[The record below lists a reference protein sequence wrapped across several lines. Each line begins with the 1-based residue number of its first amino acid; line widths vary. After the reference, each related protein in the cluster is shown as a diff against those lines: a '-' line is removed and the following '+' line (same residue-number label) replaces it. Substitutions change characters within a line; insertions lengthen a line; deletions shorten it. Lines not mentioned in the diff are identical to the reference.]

1 MGTTGDVVKGILF
14 LASTDAEF
22 ITGIDLVIDGGIRY
36 NWPASFR
43 HSQISKPKQTEE
55 PKNVTEHR
63 ILNSKFSKV
72 ELNPWREL
80 NAISTN
86 SSFTKPG
93 LSVREKVVP
102 IHLNHSRP
110 SHPPR

>member
-36 NWPASFR
+36 NWPANFR
-43 HSQISKPKQTEE
+43 NPEVSQPKQTEE
-55 PKNVTEHR
+55 PKNVTEYR
-63 ILNSKFSKV
+63 KLNSKFSKV

-86 SSFTKPG
+86 SSFTKH
-93 LSVREKVVP
+93 K
-102 IHLNHSRP
+102 
-110 SHPPR
+110 